1 MPCNSFITE
10 LLKQMVLGV
19 LQSRS
24 LTRQTGA
31 QSQHCVYAGGLL
43 GDSMLFFWFCLPKHC
58 WTFEWLMR
66 SWTTADR
73 DSWPNLGAICLCTCA
88 CLCTEACSPHLCPCV
103 WKHQQ
108 EDVGEDFFASWNL
121 PHWYFWSFSAGNQKH
136 LWGWFN
142 VCLFFYNGQSTG
154 QGRNSKH
161 NQTVNPWG
169 RATSLSHSKV

>member
-1 MPCNSFITE
+1 MPCDSFITE

-66 SWTTADR
+66 SWTTADTEIHDQTWEQFVCVHVHVCVLKR
-73 DSWPNLGAICLCTCA
+73 AHPIYVHVFESINKKMWERISLQAEICLTDIFGVSVQGIRNIY
-88 CLCTEACSPHLCPCV
+88 EADLMSV
-103 WKHQQ
+103 S
-108 EDVGEDFFASWNL
+108 FFIMVRAR
-121 PHWYFWSFSAGNQKH
+121 A
-136 LWGWFN
+136 
-142 VCLFFYNGQSTG
+142 
-154 QGRNSKH
+154 REE
-161 NQTVNPWG
+161 TVN
-169 RATSLSHSKV
+169 TIKQ